1 MADKE
6 GKAKHR
12 EYLNKK
18 YDYKNKKVLKA
29 GQEVP
34 EGEDPEGFIR
44 GFDSMIE
51 EQLNSGDY
59 KLSNSEVLRAHVKNW
74 RHLNLK
80 QRRVVL
86 NFMHARRS
94 RESKREFI
102 KELSLLGQKIAHDNV
117 EDNKRM
123 QAGV

>member
-1 MADKE
+1 
-6 GKAKHR
+6 
-12 EYLNKK
+12 
-18 YDYKNKKVLKA
+18 
-29 GQEVP
+29 
-34 EGEDPEGFIR
+34 
-44 GFDSMIE
+44 MIE

-102 KELSLLGQKIAHDNV
+102 KELSLLGQKIAHDNI

-123 QAGV
+123 QAGA